1 MNEEKTN
8 QDSDADSDEEDD
20 WSRCPC
26 CGKKMKNML
35 LHLKKSVVC
44 CAHVNEED
52 HKKIIEQSKL
62 RRKMKK
68 KQWES
73 ERKMKDSYKVK
84 AGQRVRTF
92 KSRSLAVQK
101 EYKLDQ
107 ERQLPSQSV
116 KSNESMEEENRRC
129 PVCKKKCKNVLLH
142 VKKRRLCNDRIKQ
155 DNLEKLLK
163 ESDEQRMKRQERAVG
178 KRKKL
183 QEGRKKNQKF
193 VHGNEKDSEDDE
205 DEVQVKIPE
214 MCPNC
219 NIKKKNILLHIQC
232 TDMCYK
238 MIDKQDFQE
247 WRKMA
252 QKESKRK
259 YQLKF
264 NERGGHNKARSIRRE
279 EEYERKEFE
288 ATRRFHKER
297 VKWKKSL
304 FIHLSGEIL
313 MYLSIG
319 KIPDLAFNSV
329 RDQLIQSDYST
340 YKDGIYTYKS
350 LLNEEEEHAWVKEI
364 KGQFLEAVIAFQIV
378 ILIPRSNWENAVK
391 TVKEA
396 GREELGNKLFKLIGN
411 LQANNTGDQ
420 RMWDGK
426 EHARMGFEVAIP
438 EKFRSICNQSE
449 STRWEGNYNCW
460 QHEIFCQE
468 DENLLIKYIENILG
482 EHLHLI
488 DEEVQEL
495 LKVKEDMENLYV
507 AMAFAAPVS
516 KLKSILELNI
526 PNAKKGRKHVV
537 IRCQCK

>member
-8 QDSDADSDEEDD
+8 QDSDTDSEEDD

-183 QEGRKKNQKF
+183 QEGRKNQKF
-193 VHGNEKDSEDDE
+193 DHGNEKDSGDDE

-214 MCPNC
+214 RCPNC

-319 KIPDLAFNSV
+319 KVPDLAFSSV

-396 GREELGNKLFKLIGN
+396 GKEELGNKLFKLIGN
-411 LQANNTGDQ
+411 LQASNTGDQ
-420 RMWDGK
+420 TMWDGK

-449 STRWEGNYNCW
+449 STRWEGNYNC
-460 QHEIFCQE
+460 QHREIFCQE

-495 LKVKEDMENLYV
+495 LKIKEDMENLYV

-516 KLKSILELNI
+516 KLKSILEFNI

>member
-8 QDSDADSDEEDD
+8 QDSDADSEEDD

-163 ESDEQRMKRQERAVG
+163 ESDEQRMKRQERAVE

-183 QEGRKKNQKF
+183 QEGRKNQKF
-193 VHGNEKDSEDDE
+193 DHGNEKDSGDDE

-214 MCPNC
+214 RCPNC

-264 NERGGHNKARSIRRE
+264 NKRGGHNKACSIRRE

-297 VKWKKSL
+297 VKWKRSL
-304 FIHLSGEIL
+304 FIQLSGEIL

-319 KIPDLAFNSV
+319 NVPDLAFRSV

-396 GREELGNKLFKLIGN
+396 GKEELGNKLFKLIGN

-449 STRWEGNYNCW
+449 STRWEGNHNCW
-460 QHEIFCQE
+460 QHQIFCQE

-495 LKVKEDMENLYV
+495 LKIKEDMENLYV

-516 KLKSILELNI
+516 KLKSILEFNI

>member
-8 QDSDADSDEEDD
+8 QDSDADSEEDD

-26 CGKKMKNML
+26 CGKKKKNML

-183 QEGRKKNQKF
+183 QEGRKNQKF
-193 VHGNEKDSEDDE
+193 DHGNEKDSGDDE

-214 MCPNC
+214 RCPNC

-259 YQLKF
+259 CQLKF

-288 ATRRFHKER
+288 ATRRFHKDR
-297 VKWKKSL
+297 VKCKKIL
-304 FIHLSGEIL
+304 FIRLSGEIL

-319 KIPDLAFNSV
+319 KVPDLAFRSV
-329 RDQLIQSDYST
+329 KDQLIQSDYST

-396 GREELGNKLFKLIGN
+396 GKEELGNKLFKLIGN

-449 STRWEGNYNCW
+449 STRWEGNHNCW

-495 LKVKEDMENLYV
+495 LKIKEDMENLYV

-516 KLKSILELNI
+516 KLKSILEFNI

>member
-8 QDSDADSDEEDD
+8 QDSDADSEEDD

-183 QEGRKKNQKF
+183 QEGRKNQKF
-193 VHGNEKDSEDDE
+193 DHGNEKDSGDDE

-214 MCPNC
+214 RCPNC

-297 VKWKKSL
+297 VNWKRSL

-319 KIPDLAFNSV
+319 KVPDLAFRSV

-396 GREELGNKLFKLIGN
+396 GKEELGNKLFKLIGN
-411 LQANNTGDQ
+411 LQASNTGNQ
-420 RMWDGK
+420 TMWDGK

-449 STRWEGNYNCW
+449 STRWEGNYNC
-460 QHEIFCQE
+460 QHREIFCQE

-482 EHLHLI
+482 EQMQLI

-495 LKVKEDMENLYV
+495 LKIKEDMENLYV

>member
-8 QDSDADSDEEDD
+8 QDSDTDSEEDD

-73 ERKMKDSYKVK
+73 ERKMKDSDKVK

-163 ESDEQRMKRQERAVG
+163 ESDEQRMKRQERAVE

-183 QEGRKKNQKF
+183 QEGIKNQKF
-193 VHGNEKDSEDDE
+193 DHGNEKDSGDDE

-214 MCPNC
+214 RCPNC

-297 VKWKKSL
+297 VKWKRSL
-304 FIHLSGEIL
+304 FIQLSGEIL

-319 KIPDLAFNSV
+319 KVPDLAFRSV

-396 GREELGNKLFKLIGN
+396 GKEELGNKLFKLIGN
-411 LQANNTGDQ
+411 LQASNTGNQ
-420 RMWDGK
+420 TMWDGK

-449 STRWEGNYNCW
+449 STRWEGNHNCW

-495 LKVKEDMENLYV
+495 LKIKEDMENLYV

>member
-1 MNEEKTN
+1 M
-8 QDSDADSDEEDD
+8 QED
-20 WSRCPC
+20 R
-26 CGKKMKNML
+26 
-35 LHLKKSVVC
+35 
-44 CAHVNEED
+44 
-52 HKKIIEQSKL
+52 
-62 RRKMKK
+62 
-68 KQWES
+68 
-73 ERKMKDSYKVK
+73 
-84 AGQRVRTF
+84 
-92 KSRSLAVQK
+92 
-101 EYKLDQ
+101 
-107 ERQLPSQSV
+107 
-116 KSNESMEEENRRC
+116 
-129 PVCKKKCKNVLLH
+129 
-142 VKKRRLCNDRIKQ
+142 
-155 DNLEKLLK
+155 
-163 ESDEQRMKRQERAVG
+163 
-178 KRKKL
+178 
-183 QEGRKKNQKF
+183 KNQKLN
-193 VHGNEKDSEDDE
+193 HGNEKDSEDDE
-205 DEVQVKIPE
+205 YGVQMKIPE
-214 MCPNC
+214 RCPNC

-238 MIDKQDFQE
+238 MIDKQDLQE

-252 QKESKRK
+252 RKKTKKK

-264 NERGGHNKARSIRRE
+264 DKGGGHNKARSIRRE
-279 EEYERKEFE
+279 EEYKRKKFE
-288 ATRRFHKER
+288 STRRFQKDR
-297 VKWKKSL
+297 VKCKKIL
-304 FIHLSGEIL
+304 FIRLSGEIL

-319 KIPDLAFNSV
+319 KVPDLAFRSV
-329 RDQLIQSDYST
+329 KDQLIQSDYST

-396 GREELGNKLFKLIGN
+396 GKEELGNKLFKLIGN

-495 LKVKEDMENLYV
+495 L
-507 AMAFAAPVS
+507 S
-516 KLKSILELNI
+516 
-526 PNAKKGRKHVV
+526 AKQTCRS
-537 IRCQCK
+537 

>member
-8 QDSDADSDEEDD
+8 QDSDADSEEDD

-73 ERKMKDSYKVK
+73 ERKMKDSDKVK

-183 QEGRKKNQKF
+183 QEGRKNQKF
-193 VHGNEKDSEDDE
+193 DHGNEKDSGDDE

-214 MCPNC
+214 RCPNC

-297 VKWKKSL
+297 VKWKRSL
-304 FIHLSGEIL
+304 FIQLSGEIL

-319 KIPDLAFNSV
+319 KVPDLAFRSV

-396 GREELGNKLFKLIGN
+396 GKEELGNKLFKLIGN
-411 LQANNTGDQ
+411 LQASNTGNQ
-420 RMWDGK
+420 TVWDGK

-449 STRWEGNYNCW
+449 STRWEGNYNC
-460 QHEIFCQE
+460 QHREIFCQE

-495 LKVKEDMENLYV
+495 LKIKEDMENLYV

-516 KLKSILELNI
+516 KLKSILEFNI

>member
-8 QDSDADSDEEDD
+8 QDSDADSEEDD

-73 ERKMKDSYKVK
+73 ERKMKDSDKVK

-183 QEGRKKNQKF
+183 QEGRKNQKF
-193 VHGNEKDSEDDE
+193 DHGNEKDSEDDE

-214 MCPNC
+214 RCPNC

-319 KIPDLAFNSV
+319 KVPDLAFRSD

-396 GREELGNKLFKLIGN
+396 GKEELGNKLFKLIGN
-411 LQANNTGDQ
+411 LQASNTGNQ
-420 RMWDGK
+420 TMWDGK

-449 STRWEGNYNCW
+449 STRWEGNYNC
-460 QHEIFCQE
+460 QHREIFCQE

-495 LKVKEDMENLYV
+495 LKIKEDMENLYV

-516 KLKSILELNI
+516 KLKSILEFNI

>member
-8 QDSDADSDEEDD
+8 QDSDADSEEDD

-73 ERKMKDSYKVK
+73 ERKMKDSDKVK

-183 QEGRKKNQKF
+183 QEGRKNQKF
-193 VHGNEKDSEDDE
+193 DHGN
-205 DEVQVKIPE
+205 V
-214 MCPNC
+214 
-219 NIKKKNILLHIQC
+219 
-232 TDMCYK
+232 
-238 MIDKQDFQE
+238 
-247 WRKMA
+247 
-252 QKESKRK
+252 
-259 YQLKF
+259 
-264 NERGGHNKARSIRRE
+264 
-279 EEYERKEFE
+279 
-288 ATRRFHKER
+288 
-297 VKWKKSL
+297 
-304 FIHLSGEIL
+304 
-313 MYLSIG
+313 
-319 KIPDLAFNSV
+319 
-329 RDQLIQSDYST
+329 
-340 YKDGIYTYKS
+340 
-350 LLNEEEEHAWVKEI
+350 
-364 KGQFLEAVIAFQIV
+364 
-378 ILIPRSNWENAVK
+378 
-391 TVKEA
+391 
-396 GREELGNKLFKLIGN
+396 
-411 LQANNTGDQ
+411 
-420 RMWDGK
+420 
-426 EHARMGFEVAIP
+426 
-438 EKFRSICNQSE
+438 
-449 STRWEGNYNCW
+449 
-460 QHEIFCQE
+460 
-468 DENLLIKYIENILG
+468 
-482 EHLHLI
+482 
-488 DEEVQEL
+488 
-495 LKVKEDMENLYV
+495 
-507 AMAFAAPVS
+507 
-516 KLKSILELNI
+516 
-526 PNAKKGRKHVV
+526 
-537 IRCQCK
+537 

>member
-8 QDSDADSDEEDD
+8 QDSDADSEEDD

-73 ERKMKDSYKVK
+73 ERKMKDSDKVK

-92 KSRSLAVQK
+92 KSRCLAVQK

-183 QEGRKKNQKF
+183 QEGRKNQKF
-193 VHGNEKDSEDDE
+193 DHGNEKDSGDDE

-214 MCPNC
+214 RCPNC

-319 KIPDLAFNSV
+319 KVPDLAFRSV

-396 GREELGNKLFKLIGN
+396 GKEELGNKLFKLIGN

-449 STRWEGNYNCW
+449 STRWEGNYNC
-460 QHEIFCQE
+460 QHREIFCQE

-495 LKVKEDMENLYV
+495 LKIKEDMENLYV

>member
-8 QDSDADSDEEDD
+8 QDSDADSEEDD

-73 ERKMKDSYKVK
+73 ERKMKDSDKVK

-183 QEGRKKNQKF
+183 QEGRKNQKF
-193 VHGNEKDSEDDE
+193 DHGNEKDSEDDE

-214 MCPNC
+214 RCPNC

-319 KIPDLAFNSV
+319 KVPDLAFRSV
-329 RDQLIQSDYST
+329 KDQLIQSDYST

-396 GREELGNKLFKLIGN
+396 GKEELGNKLFKLIGN
-411 LQANNTGDQ
+411 LQASNTGNQ
-420 RMWDGK
+420 TVWDGK

-449 STRWEGNYNCW
+449 STRWEGNYNC
-460 QHEIFCQE
+460 QQQEIFCQE

-495 LKVKEDMENLYV
+495 LKIKEDMENLYV

>member
-8 QDSDADSDEEDD
+8 QDSDADSEEDD

-73 ERKMKDSYKVK
+73 ERKMKDSDKVK

-163 ESDEQRMKRQERAVG
+163 ESDEQRMKRQERAVE

-183 QEGRKKNQKF
+183 QEGIKNQKF
-193 VHGNEKDSEDDE
+193 DHGNEKDSGDDE

-214 MCPNC
+214 RCPNC

-297 VKWKKSL
+297 VKWKRSL
-304 FIHLSGEIL
+304 FIQLSGEIL
-313 MYLSIG
+313 EYLSIG
-319 KIPDLAFNSV
+319 KVPDLAFRSV

-396 GREELGNKLFKLIGN
+396 GKEELGNKLFKLIGN
-411 LQANNTGDQ
+411 LQASNTGNQ
-420 RMWDGK
+420 TMWDGK

-449 STRWEGNYNCW
+449 STRWEGNYNC
-460 QHEIFCQE
+460 QHREIFCQE

-495 LKVKEDMENLYV
+495 LKIKEDMENLYV

>member
-8 QDSDADSDEEDD
+8 QDSDADSEEDD

-73 ERKMKDSYKVK
+73 ERKMKDSDKVK

-107 ERQLPSQSV
+107 ERQLPSQNV

-163 ESDEQRMKRQERAVG
+163 ESDEQRMKRQERAVE

-183 QEGRKKNQKF
+183 QEGRKNQKF
-193 VHGNEKDSEDDE
+193 DHGNEKDSEDDE

-214 MCPNC
+214 RCPNC

-319 KIPDLAFNSV
+319 KVPDLAFRSV

-396 GREELGNKLFKLIGN
+396 GKEELGNKLFKLIGN
-411 LQANNTGDQ
+411 LQASNTGNQ
-420 RMWDGK
+420 TMWDGK

-449 STRWEGNYNCW
+449 STRWEGNYNC
-460 QHEIFCQE
+460 QHREIFCQE

-495 LKVKEDMENLYV
+495 LKIKEDMENLYV

>member
-8 QDSDADSDEEDD
+8 QDSDADSEEDD

-107 ERQLPSQSV
+107 ERQLPSQNV

-183 QEGRKKNQKF
+183 QEGRKNQKF
-193 VHGNEKDSEDDE
+193 DHGNEKDSGDDE

-214 MCPNC
+214 RCPNC

-279 EEYERKEFE
+279 KEYERKEFE

-297 VKWKKSL
+297 VKWKRSL

-319 KIPDLAFNSV
+319 KVPDLAFRSV

-396 GREELGNKLFKLIGN
+396 GKEELGNKLFKLIGN

-449 STRWEGNYNCW
+449 STRWEGNYNC
-460 QHEIFCQE
+460 QHREIFCQE

-495 LKVKEDMENLYV
+495 LKIKEDMENLYV

>member
-8 QDSDADSDEEDD
+8 QDSDTDSEEDD

-183 QEGRKKNQKF
+183 QEGRKNQKF
-193 VHGNEKDSEDDE
+193 DHGNEKDSEDDE

-214 MCPNC
+214 RCPNC

-288 ATRRFHKER
+288 ATRRFHKDR
-297 VKWKKSL
+297 VKWKRSL

-319 KIPDLAFNSV
+319 KVPDLAFRSV

-396 GREELGNKLFKLIGN
+396 GKEELGNKLFKLIGN

-482 EHLHLI
+482 DHLHLI

-495 LKVKEDMENLYV
+495 LKIKEDMENLYV

>member
-8 QDSDADSDEEDD
+8 QDSDADSEEDD

-183 QEGRKKNQKF
+183 QEGRKNQKF
-193 VHGNEKDSEDDE
+193 DHGNEKDSEDDE

-214 MCPNC
+214 RCPNC

-319 KIPDLAFNSV
+319 KVPDLAFSSV

-396 GREELGNKLFKLIGN
+396 GKEELGNKLFKLIGN
-411 LQANNTGDQ
+411 LQASNTGNQ
-420 RMWDGK
+420 TMWDGK

-449 STRWEGNYNCW
+449 STRWEGNYNC
-460 QHEIFCQE
+460 QHREIFCQE
-468 DENLLIKYIENILG
+468 DEKLLIKYIENILG

-495 LKVKEDMENLYV
+495 LKIKEDMENLYV

-516 KLKSILELNI
+516 KLKSILEFNI

>member
-8 QDSDADSDEEDD
+8 QDSDADSEEDD

-183 QEGRKKNQKF
+183 QEGRKNQKF
-193 VHGNEKDSEDDE
+193 DHGNEKDSEDDE

-214 MCPNC
+214 RCANC

-288 ATRRFHKER
+288 ATRRFHKDR

-319 KIPDLAFNSV
+319 KVPDLAFRSV
-329 RDQLIQSDYST
+329 KDQLIQSDYST

-449 STRWEGNYNCW
+449 STRWEGNHNCW
-460 QHEIFCQE
+460 QHQIFCQE

-495 LKVKEDMENLYV
+495 LKIKEDMENLYV

>member
-8 QDSDADSDEEDD
+8 QDSDTDSEEDD

-183 QEGRKKNQKF
+183 QEGRKNQKF
-193 VHGNEKDSEDDE
+193 DHGNEKDSEDDE

-214 MCPNC
+214 RCPNC

-279 EEYERKEFE
+279 KEYERKEFE
-288 ATRRFHKER
+288 ATRRFQKDR
-297 VKWKKSL
+297 VKWKRNL
-304 FIHLSGEIL
+304 FIELSGEIL
-313 MYLSIG
+313 ECLSIG
-319 KIPDLAFNSV
+319 SIPSCYTSIE
-329 RDQLIQSDYST
+329 LIQSDYST
-340 YKDGIYTYKS
+340 YKDG
-350 LLNEEEEHAWVKEI
+350 
-364 KGQFLEAVIAFQIV
+364 
-378 ILIPRSNWENAVK
+378 R
-391 TVKEA
+391 
-396 GREELGNKLFKLIGN
+396 
-411 LQANNTGDQ
+411 
-420 RMWDGK
+420 
-426 EHARMGFEVAIP
+426 
-438 EKFRSICNQSE
+438 
-449 STRWEGNYNCW
+449 
-460 QHEIFCQE
+460 
-468 DENLLIKYIENILG
+468 G
-482 EHLHLI
+482 E
-488 DEEVQEL
+488 
-495 LKVKEDMENLYV
+495 
-507 AMAFAAPVS
+507 
-516 KLKSILELNI
+516 
-526 PNAKKGRKHVV
+526 
-537 IRCQCK
+537 

>member
-8 QDSDADSDEEDD
+8 QDSDADSEEDD

-73 ERKMKDSYKVK
+73 ERKMKDIDKVK
-84 AGQRVRTF
+84 SGQRVRKF
-92 KSRSLAVQK
+92 KSRCLAVQK

-142 VKKRRLCNDRIKQ
+142 VKKRRLCNDWIRQ
-155 DNLEKLLK
+155 DNLAKLLK
-163 ESDEQRMKRQERAVG
+163 ESDEQRMKRQERAVE

-183 QEGRKKNQKF
+183 QEGRKNQKF
-193 VHGNEKDSEDDE
+193 DHGNEKDSEDDE

-214 MCPNC
+214 RCPNC

-297 VKWKKSL
+297 VKWKRSL
-304 FIHLSGEIL
+304 FIQLSGEIL

-319 KIPDLAFNSV
+319 KVPDLAFRSV

-396 GREELGNKLFKLIGN
+396 GKEELGNKLFKLIGN
-411 LQANNTGDQ
+411 LQASNTGNQ
-420 RMWDGK
+420 TVWDGK

-495 LKVKEDMENLYV
+495 LKIKEDMENLYV

>member
-8 QDSDADSDEEDD
+8 QDSDADSEEDD

-73 ERKMKDSYKVK
+73 ERKMKDSDKVK
-84 AGQRVRTF
+84 SGQRVRKF

-183 QEGRKKNQKF
+183 QEGRKNQKF
-193 VHGNEKDSEDDE
+193 DHGNEKDSGDDE

-214 MCPNC
+214 RCPNC

-319 KIPDLAFNSV
+319 KVPDLAFSSV

-396 GREELGNKLFKLIGN
+396 GKEELGNKLFKLIGN

-460 QHEIFCQE
+460 QHGIFCQE

-495 LKVKEDMENLYV
+495 LKIKEDMENLYV

-516 KLKSILELNI
+516 KLKSILEFNI

>member
-8 QDSDADSDEEDD
+8 QDSDADSEEDD

-163 ESDEQRMKRQERAVG
+163 ESDEQRMKRQERAVE

-183 QEGRKKNQKF
+183 QEGRKNQKF
-193 VHGNEKDSEDDE
+193 DHGNEKDSGDDE

-214 MCPNC
+214 RCPNC

-297 VKWKKSL
+297 VKWKRSL
-304 FIHLSGEIL
+304 FIQLSGEIL

-319 KIPDLAFNSV
+319 NVPDLAFRSV

-396 GREELGNKLFKLIGN
+396 GKEELGNKLFKLIGN

-449 STRWEGNYNCW
+449 STRWEGNHNCW
-460 QHEIFCQE
+460 QHQIFCQE

-495 LKVKEDMENLYV
+495 LKIKEDMENLYV

-526 PNAKKGRKHVV
+526 PNAKKGRKHV
-537 IRCQCK
+537 QG

>member
-8 QDSDADSDEEDD
+8 QDSDADSEEDD

-73 ERKMKDSYKVK
+73 ERKMKDSDKVK

-183 QEGRKKNQKF
+183 QEGRKNQKF
-193 VHGNEKDSEDDE
+193 DHGNEKDSGDDE

-214 MCPNC
+214 RCPNC

-297 VKWKKSL
+297 VKWKRSL
-304 FIHLSGEIL
+304 FIQLSGEIL

-319 KIPDLAFNSV
+319 KVPDLAFRSV

-396 GREELGNKLFKLIGN
+396 GKEELGNKLFKLIGN
-411 LQANNTGDQ
+411 LQASNTGNQ
-420 RMWDGK
+420 TVWDGK

-449 STRWEGNYNCW
+449 STRWEGNYNC
-460 QHEIFCQE
+460 QHREIFCQE

-495 LKVKEDMENLYV
+495 LKIKEDMENLYV

>member
-8 QDSDADSDEEDD
+8 QDSDTDSEEDD

-163 ESDEQRMKRQERAVG
+163 ESDEQRMKRQERAVE

-183 QEGRKKNQKF
+183 QEGRKNQKF
-193 VHGNEKDSEDDE
+193 DHGNEKDSEDDE

-214 MCPNC
+214 RCPNC

-279 EEYERKEFE
+279 EEYERKKFE
-288 ATRRFHKER
+288 ATRRFQKDR
-297 VKWKKSL
+297 VKWKKNL
-304 FIHLSGEIL
+304 FIELSGEIL
-313 MYLSIG
+313 ECLSIG
-319 KIPDLAFNSV
+319 SIPSCYTSKE
-329 RDQLIQSDYST
+329 LIQSDYST
-340 YKDGIYTYKS
+340 YKDGLYTYKS
-350 LLNEEEEHAWVKEI
+350 VLNEEEEHAWVKEI
-364 KGQFLEAVIAFQIV
+364 KGQFLEAVIAFRTV
-378 ILIPRSNWENAVK
+378 VLVPRSNWENAVK
-391 TVKEA
+391 AVKEA
-396 GREELGNKLFKLIGN
+396 GKEELENKLFKLIGN
-411 LQANNTGDQ
+411 LQANKTYSIATNVSNV
-420 RMWDGK
+420 
-426 EHARMGFEVAIP
+426 EIP
-438 EKFRSICNQSE
+438 MKFRTICKQSE
-449 STRWEGNYNCW
+449 STRWRGNYNCR
-460 QHEIFCQE
+460 QHQIFCQE

-482 EHLHLI
+482 DHLHLI

-495 LKVKEDMENLYV
+495 LKIKEDMENLYV